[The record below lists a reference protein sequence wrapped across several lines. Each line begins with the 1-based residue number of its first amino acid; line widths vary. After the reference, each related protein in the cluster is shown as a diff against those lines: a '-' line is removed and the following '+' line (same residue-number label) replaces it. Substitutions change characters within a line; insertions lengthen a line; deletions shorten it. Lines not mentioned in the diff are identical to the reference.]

1 MSDTKGNIV
10 VVEDEDQ
17 IRRLITIILEAE
29 SFAVYSAE
37 NGKRGL
43 VEIGTRKPEVAIIDL
58 GLPDMNGVELI
69 QEVRTW
75 SSIPIIV
82 LSARSNEHDKV
93 NALDAGADD
102 YITKP
107 FGSEE
112 LLARIRAHLRRH
124 NTVQQNNSQ
133 SNVKFGRIT
142 VDFIKRQVYRDGQ
155 PVSLTPIEYRLL
167 TVLLRSAGCVLTQR
181 YLLKEVWG
189 PSNVEHTHYLRI
201 YMGHLRNKLE
211 EDPAQPKHFIT
222 EIAVGYRLVLD
233 ADTA

>member
-1 MSDTKGNIV
+1 MSESPKGNIV
-10 VVEDEDQ
+10 VVEDEEQ
-17 IRRLITIILEAE
+17 IRRLVTIILEAE
-29 SFAVYSAE
+29 QFNVFAAE

-43 VEIGTRKPEVAIIDL
+43 VEIGTRKPEIAIVDL
-58 GLPDMNGVELI
+58 GLPDMSGVELI
-69 QEVRTW
+69 KEVRTW

-93 NALDAGADD
+93 SALDAGADD

-124 NTVQQNNSQ
+124 HSVQQSNSQ
-133 SNVKFGRIT
+133 SSINFGNIT
-142 VDFIKRQVYRDGQ
+142 VDFVKRQVYRDGQ
-155 PVSLTPIEYRLL
+155 PVSLTPIEYRLM

-181 YLLKEVWG
+181 HLLKEVWG
-189 PSNVEHTHYLRI
+189 PSYIEHTHYLRI

-211 EDPAQPKHFIT
+211 EDPAQPKHFLT
-222 EIAVGYRLVLD
+222 EIAVGYRLVL
-233 ADTA
+233 

>member
-1 MSDTKGNIV
+1 MSESPRGNIV
-10 VVEDEDQ
+10 VVEDEEQ
-17 IRRLITIILEAE
+17 IRRLVTIILEAE
-29 SFAVYSAE
+29 HFNVFAAE

-43 VEIGTRKPEVAIIDL
+43 VEIGTRKPEIAIVDL
-58 GLPDMNGVELI
+58 GLPDMSGVELI
-69 QEVRTW
+69 KEVRTW

-93 NALDAGADD
+93 SALDAGADD

-124 NTVQQNNSQ
+124 NSVQQNNNQ
-133 SNVKFGRIT
+133 SSITFGKIS
-142 VDFIKRQVYRDGQ
+142 VDFVKRQVYRDGQ
-155 PVSLTPIEYRLL
+155 PVSLTPIEYRLM

-181 YLLKEVWG
+181 HLLKEVWG
-189 PSNVEHTHYLRI
+189 PSYIEHTHYLRI

-211 EDPAQPKHFIT
+211 EDPAQPKHFLT
-222 EIAVGYRLVLD
+222 EIAVGYRLVL
-233 ADTA
+233 

>member
-1 MSDTKGNIV
+1 MSESPKGNIV
-10 VVEDEDQ
+10 VVEDEEQ
-17 IRRLITIILEAE
+17 IRRLVTIILEGE
-29 SFAVYSAE
+29 QFNVFAAE

-43 VEIGTRKPEVAIIDL
+43 VEIGTRKPEIAIVDL
-58 GLPDMNGVELI
+58 GLPDMSGMDLI

-93 NALDAGADD
+93 SALDAGADD

-124 NTVQQNNSQ
+124 NSVQQNNSQ
-133 SNVKFGRIT
+133 SSITFGNIS

-155 PVSLTPIEYRLL
+155 PVSLTPIEYRLM

-181 YLLKEVWG
+181 HLLKEVWG
-189 PSNVEHTHYLRI
+189 PSYIEHTHYLRI

-211 EDPAQPKHFIT
+211 EDPAQPKHFLT
-222 EIAVGYRLVLD
+222 EIAVGYRLVL
-233 ADTA
+233 

>member
-1 MSDTKGNIV
+1 MSESPRGNIV
-10 VVEDEDQ
+10 VVEDEEQ
-17 IRRLITIILEAE
+17 IRRLVTIILETEHFNVFAAE
-29 SFAVYSAE
+29 S
-37 NGKRGL
+37 GQRGL
-43 VEIGTRKPEVAIIDL
+43 IEIGTRKPEIAIVDL
-58 GLPDMNGVELI
+58 GLPDMNGVDLI
-69 QEVRTW
+69 KEVRTW

-93 NALDAGADD
+93 SALDAGADD

-124 NTVQQNNSQ
+124 NSVQQNNSQ
-133 SNVKFGRIT
+133 SSITFGNIS

-155 PVSLTPIEYRLL
+155 LVSLTPIEYRLM

-181 YLLKEVWG
+181 HLLKEVWG
-189 PSNVEHTHYLRI
+189 PSYIEHTHYLRI

-211 EDPAQPKHFIT
+211 EDPAQPKHFLT
-222 EIAVGYRLVLD
+222 EIAVGYRLVL
-233 ADTA
+233 

>member
-1 MSDTKGNIV
+1 MSESPKGNIV
-10 VVEDEDQ
+10 VVEDEEQ
-17 IRRLITIILEAE
+17 IRRLVTIILEGE
-29 SFAVYSAE
+29 QFNVFAAE

-43 VEIGTRKPEVAIIDL
+43 VEIGTRKPEIAIVDL
-58 GLPDMNGVELI
+58 GLPDMSGVELI
-69 QEVRTW
+69 KEVRTW

-93 NALDAGADD
+93 SALDAGADD

-124 NTVQQNNSQ
+124 HSVQQSNSQ
-133 SNVKFGRIT
+133 SSITFGNIT

-155 PVSLTPIEYRLL
+155 PVSLTPIEYRLM

-181 YLLKEVWG
+181 HLLKEVWG
-189 PSNVEHTHYLRI
+189 PSYIEHTHYLRI

-211 EDPAQPKHFIT
+211 EDPAQPKHFLT
-222 EIAVGYRLVLD
+222 EIAVGYRLVL
-233 ADTA
+233 

>member
-1 MSDTKGNIV
+1 MSESPRGNIV
-10 VVEDEDQ
+10 VVEDEEQ
-17 IRRLITIILEAE
+17 IRRLVTIILETERFNVFAAE
-29 SFAVYSAE
+29 S
-37 NGKRGL
+37 GQRGL
-43 VEIGTRKPEVAIIDL
+43 IEIGTRKPEIAIVDL
-58 GLPDMNGVELI
+58 GLPDMNGVDLI
-69 QEVRTW
+69 KEVRTW

-93 NALDAGADD
+93 SALDAGADD

-124 NTVQQNNSQ
+124 NSVQQNNSQ
-133 SNVKFGRIT
+133 SSITFGNIS

-155 PVSLTPIEYRLL
+155 LVSLTPIEYRLM

-181 YLLKEVWG
+181 HLLKEVWG
-189 PSNVEHTHYLRI
+189 PSYIEHTHYLRI

-211 EDPAQPKHFIT
+211 EDPAQPKHFLT
-222 EIAVGYRLVLD
+222 EIAVGYRLVL
-233 ADTA
+233 